1 MTSDIRDPC
10 EQQTRGRCDLSS
22 ATHPEMRS
30 FVLMGVHVSVQNSL
44 KTRISLE
51 KTSRDIP
58 RMCSPELNFDTGTI
72 WKQNSDLVLLGR
84 QGVLQAYKSQLR
96 IKC

>member
-1 MTSDIRDPC
+1 M
-10 EQQTRGRCDLSS
+10 SS
-22 ATHPEMRS
+22 ATHPETHS

-44 KTRISLE
+44 KTGISLE
-51 KTSRDIP
+51 KTSGVIP
-58 RMCSPELNFDTGTI
+58 RMCSPKLNFDTGTI

-84 QGVLQAYKSQLR
+84 QGILKAYRPHLR